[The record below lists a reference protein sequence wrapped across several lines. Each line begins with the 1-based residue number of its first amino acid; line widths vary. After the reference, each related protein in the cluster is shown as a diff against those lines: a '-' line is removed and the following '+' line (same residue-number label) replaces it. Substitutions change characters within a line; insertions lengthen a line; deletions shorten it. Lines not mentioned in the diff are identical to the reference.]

1 MNPWLAMSGHDA
13 PRRPILDSWERA
25 RRRRLDP
32 DRVEAPLQLDGAALD
47 EYRSAHPLA
56 LALPV
61 IRRLLVRDAEQG
73 SGVVVAVGD
82 AAGRLLW
89 VEGDVSLKRRAEGM
103 RFMEGAGWA
112 EQDVGTSAPG
122 TALTLDH
129 GIQVTGRE
137 HFATPVQQWSCTAVP
152 LHDLRTHQVL
162 GMLDITG
169 GDQAVAPHVLPLLEA
184 TAAAVER
191 ELLVQ
196 RLTTRRRRRGTPP
209 RAARAPRLA
218 VLGTDTGLLTAG
230 STTVPLTA
238 RHAELLTLLAW
249 HRAGLAAD
257 DLAEQLFGR
266 AGAVGTV
273 RAEMVRL
280 RHLLES
286 TVPSLAPLGR
296 PYRLAVPVDL
306 DARIVLGL
314 LDRGAHAAALAA
326 YPGPVLPASTAPG
339 IEAVRAEVAGRL
351 RESMLESASADVL
364 LQYAQSAAGA
374 ADGPV
379 WETLL
384 HLLPARSPRRAG
396 VVAHLETLG

>member
-1 MNPWLAMSGHDA
+1 MNPWLAVPGQGA
-13 PRRPILDSWERA
+13 PRRPILESWERA

-32 DRVEAPLQLDGAALD
+32 DHAEASLELAGDALE
-47 EYRSAHPLA
+47 EYRLGHPLA

-61 IRRLLVRDAEQG
+61 IRRLLVRDADEG

-89 VEGDVSLKRRAEGM
+89 VEGDAALKRRAEDM
-103 RFMEGAGWA
+103 RFMEGAGWG

-137 HFATPVQQWSCTAVP
+137 HFATPVQRWSCTAVP

-162 GMLDITG
+162 GVLDVTG
-169 GDQAVAPHVLPLLEA
+169 GDEVVAPHVLPLLEA

-196 RLTTRRRRRGTPP
+196 RLTRRRRRQPVA
-209 RAARAPRLA
+209 RAARAPHLG
-218 VLGTDTGLLTAG
+218 VLGTDTGSLTTG

-257 DLAEQLFGR
+257 HLAELVFGR

-286 TVPSLAPLGR
+286 TVPALTPLAR
-296 PYRLAVPVDL
+296 PYRLPAPVDL

-326 YPGPVLPASTAPG
+326 YPGPVLPASAAPG
-339 IEAVRAEVAGRL
+339 IEAIRAEVAGRL

-364 LQYAQSAAGA
+364 LQYAQTDAGA
-374 ADGPV
+374 ADRPV

-396 VVAHLETLG
+396 VVAHLESLG

>member
-1 MNPWLAMSGHDA
+1 MNPWLAMPDLEA
-13 PRRPILDSWERA
+13 PRRPILESWERA

-32 DRVEAPLQLDGAALD
+32 DRVEASVELDGDALD
-47 EYRSAHPLA
+47 AYRLEHPLA

-61 IRRLLVRDAEQG
+61 IRRLLVRDADDG

-89 VEGDVSLKRRAEGM
+89 VEGDTPLKRRAEGM
-103 RFMEGAGWA
+103 RFMEGACWA

-129 GIQVTGRE
+129 GIQVTRRE
-137 HFATPVQQWSCTAVP
+137 HFATPVQRWSCTAVP
-152 LHDLRTHQVL
+152 LHDLLTHQVL
-162 GMLDITG
+162 GVLDVTG
-169 GDQAVAPHVLPLLEA
+169 GDEAVAPHVLPLLEA

-196 RLTTRRRRRGTPP
+196 RLTSRRRRRPTPT
-209 RAARAPRLA
+209 RAARAPRLR
-218 VLGTDTGLLTAG
+218 VLGTDTGTLSTG

-249 HRAGLAAD
+249 HRAGLPAD
-257 DLAEQLFGR
+257 HLAELVFGR
-266 AGAVGTV
+266 ANAVGTV

-280 RHLLES
+280 RHLLQA
-286 TVPSLAPLGR
+286 TVPQLTPLAR
-296 PYRLAVPVDL
+296 PYRLPVPVDL

-314 LDRGAHAAALAA
+314 LDRGAHAAALTA
-326 YPGPVLPASTAPG
+326 YPGPLLPDSDAPG
-339 IEAVRAEVAGRL
+339 IEAIRAEVAARL
-351 RESMLESASADVL
+351 RESMLESASTDVL
-364 LQYAQSAAGA
+364 MQYAQSAAGST
-374 ADGPV
+374 DGQV

-384 HLLPARSPRRAG
+384 HLLPARSPKRAG
-396 VVAHLETLG
+396 VVAHLDTLR